1 MPKRCSKNIFF
12 FPFIDKK
19 VVSLPKI
26 KGNDFLAGFLFA
38 GKNHSISSWPVKNRA
53 FLYFWKTNYALKKTE
68 NYGKQKEFEE
78 ER

>member
-38 GKNHSISSWPVKNRA
+38 EKNHSISSWPVKNQV
-53 FLYFWKTNYALKKTE
+53 FYIFGKPIIHLK
-68 NYGKQKEFEE
+68 NGKLWQA
-78 ER
+78 ERI